1 MSTKSCDVIIIGAG
15 VAGLAA
21 AEALSRAGASIA
33 LLERKPYVG
42 GRAYSYL
49 HPALDEVIDSQHV
62 IVECCTNLV
71 DLFQRCGADKHI
83 RWYDSIPFLEPST
96 SSYGVL
102 RSDIGSGILPAPMH
116 SALSFL
122 AADMLSFRD
131 KLGIARALLS
141 FLRGYP
147 ASDAEPFSDWLRRAH
162 QSERAIRHFWEPV
175 VVSTLNDSFER
186 CSTRYAGQVFHEL
199 FLKNSRG
206 SRQGIPTQPLSE
218 FYAHLAALTEKQG
231 TTLHLRA
238 SIDRIQQFADGTWQ
252 AIDSNYEDYTA
263 PNLILALPFEQASR
277 LIATLPDDSP
287 QRQQLLPAFQH
298 FVSAPFTTIHL
309 WLDRSITDLDQAAL
323 LDTRIQWMFNKS
335 RIRRDEPGEQNKS
348 GEYLEIVIAASF
360 AELHRT
366 REDILSSAVEEL
378 ALFFPAMRQAKIL
391 KSGILKEARATFS
404 VTPGLDAHRP
414 LANAGNGLYLAG
426 DWTRTGWPSTMEGAA
441 RSGRLAA
448 EAVAAACG
456 QSSTFLTPDLP
467 PSGFMRL
474 LPLSGGR

>member
-1 MSTKSCDVIIIGAG
+1 MSGPSDVLIIGAG

-21 AEALSRAGASIA
+21 AEALSRAGANVA

-42 GRAYSYL
+42 GRAYSYP
-49 HPALDEVIDSQHV
+49 HPALEEVIDSQHV
-62 IVECCTNLV
+62 LVECCTNLV
-71 DLFQRCGADKHI
+71 DLLKRCGADRHI
-83 RWYDSIPFLEPST
+83 RWYDSIPFLEPAT
-96 SSYGVL
+96 AARGAR
-102 RSDIGSGILPAPMH
+102 RSDIGSGFLPAPMH
-116 SALSFL
+116 STLSFL
-122 AADMLSFRD
+122 SADMLSFGD
-131 KLGIARALLS
+131 KLSIARALLS

-147 ASDAEPFSDWLRRAH
+147 ASDAESFSEWLRRAR
-162 QSERAIRHFWEPV
+162 QSDRAIRHFWEPV
-175 VVSTLNDSFER
+175 VISTLNDSFER
-186 CSTRYAGQVFHEL
+186 SSTRYAGQVFHEL

-218 FYAHLAALTEKQG
+218 FYAHLAALSQKQG
-231 TTLHLRA
+231 TALHLRT
-238 SIDRIQQFADGTWQ
+238 SIDRIQQFTDGTWQ
-252 AIDSNYEDYTA
+252 VIDSNYEDYTA
-263 PNLILALPFEQASR
+263 PNLILALPFEQAAR
-277 LIATLPDDSP
+277 LLATLPEDSP
-287 QRQQLLPAFQH
+287 QRQKLLPSFNH

-335 RIRRDEPGEQNKS
+335 RIRRDEPSERDKP
-348 GEYLEIVIAASF
+348 GEYLELVIAASF

-404 VTPGLDAHRP
+404 VTPGLDAYRP
-414 LANAGNGLYLAG
+414 LASAGNGLYLAG

-448 EAVAAACG
+448 EAVTAACG